1 MAVKDLDQEVK
12 DMVQFLDDVEKS
24 NIHPH
29 IDGKTMA
36 CALKLGFYAGV
47 KEVEVCYHIKIRHL
61 KWNNDQP
68 IQIDQG
74 SAEKDIPLPSK
85 PYDMQKALV
94 DYLWHLCSKI
104 GVPGEDSPLFPEY
117 FGESGKKKFYR
128 YLNALQISLGYSAL
142 DKFKDIRKLG
152 IRYHKD
158 LEKKRLTKLPTTT
171 QFRLTARSVQ
181 NAVTGEPPPPRGRK
195 TTIADRMNKV
205 LNYLRH
211 IDRTND
217 EYRSFME
224 SFVKKKNYLFGR
236 IDKQRSIDAGIIKRL
251 KEKNIEVIRKLKELY
266 DDELKMRSLSPKIS
280 SPSKILHMV
289 KPSHMVKPNGEQEK
303 IEKLIWLVDYITVIP
318 ISNLEE
324 LNIFRDI
331 FFETLDTLAQGTEVK
346 EDFAEGFYQNF
357 YQRNI
362 VFTSQFSMVYDP
374 NKSKLPESTVLPV
387 ATRIGFNE
395 SAAIGKPD
403 EDLISL
409 LKKCGSED
417 LEPLASYLAR
427 SPKICT
433 VSVDEIAKRIQSVKN
448 IKPFPGVKRLVPYK
462 EVLHYVAEKLGVNCE
477 NGQPADLET
486 RINSTILENLWA
498 GLGEE
503 ILQALRALRGHE
515 MNCLLA
521 RAFWKVQSGTGLP
534 VGKSGLPPFWTQALE
549 DLICELVEKSLPP
562 KTDPEGLHFFGVLQC
577 IAHISMLR
585 QLNPYKQHI
594 RYFLEIACPRDRLG
608 RLIKVPIYYRLDVAK
623 QSPSLGPDFLP
634 MVIEDPVPIDFD
646 RKDEPGD

>member
-289 KPSHMVKPNGEQEK
+289 KPSDEQEK
-303 IEKLIWLVDYITVIP
+303 IEKLIWLDDYITVIP

-324 LNIFRDI
+324 LNILRDI

-346 EDFAEGFYQNF
+346 EVKEDFTESFYQNF

-362 VFTSQFSMVYDP
+362 VFSSQFSMVYDP
-374 NKSKLPESTVLPV
+374 NKSKLPKSTVLPV

-409 LKKCGSED
+409 LEKCGSEN
-417 LEPLASYLAR
+417 LKRLGSYLDL
-427 SPKICT
+427 SPKAHA
-433 VSVDEIAKRIQSVKN
+433 VFVDEIAKHIQSVKN

-462 EVLHYVAEKLGVNCE
+462 EVLHYVAEKLGANHSDD
-477 NGQPADLET
+477 QPVDTLET
-486 RINSTILENLWA
+486 EINVRIMKNLWDN
-498 GLGEE
+498 LGEE
-503 ILQALRALRGHE
+503 TQKTLCALRVHE
-515 MNCLLA
+515 MNSALA
-521 RAFWKVQSGTGLP
+521 RAFWKVHSGTDLP
-534 VGKSGLPPFWTQALE
+534 GYSGDTPFHWTDRME
-549 DLICELVEKSLPP
+549 SEVSKELASWLVQNPLS
-562 KTDPEGLHFFGVLQC
+562 TNQDFFSVLRC
-577 IAHISMLR
+577 IAHISLLR
-585 QLNPYKQHI
+585 QIKPIEPHI
-594 RYFLEIACPRDRLG
+594 RYGVQEVRFRVGKEWVYSYRMVRMPIHARPRAR
-608 RLIKVPIYYRLDVAK
+608 
-623 QSPSLGPDFLP
+623 S
-634 MVIEDPVPIDFD
+634 
-646 RKDEPGD
+646 